1 MGKLALIT
9 GANGMDAK
17 TLARFLSKKGYDIV
31 LTHRRNSLFNT
42 ADWLEETQ
50 IKNKENI
57 FFEPCDI
64 TDQNSVRICIKNVLE
79 CHGKIDEIYMLAAMS
94 HVGSSFSQKEYCI
107 QANGQSYYYFLE
119 AVKDLTPK
127 TKVYG
132 ALTSELFGGIGSGVF
147 NEESLW
153 HPKSPYAIGKA
164 LGGHWIKYYRESKED
179 GLFCCFGTLFNHSNF
194 FRSRDFFVAKVCK
207 AAADISQGSVKSV
220 KLGNLSFFRDEHWTD
235 YGVEMMWKML
245 QNESPKDY
253 VIGTNETHCGEEY
266 LDNAFKYFNL
276 DWEKYVEFD
285 ENLVRPNE
293 VDVLTSDSR
302 LAEKELGWNPK
313 RLSFEDHIGRLCLF
327 HDAKN
332 KGEKIDLDKFN

>member
-42 ADWLEETQ
+42 TDWLEETQ

-119 AVKDLTPK
+119 AVKDLTQAVDLNSSRQGEMYDRQI
-127 TKVYG
+127 TMGDYISS
-132 ALTSELFGGIGSGVF
+132 LTHGLSKLK
-147 NEESLW
+147 ESID
-153 HPKSPYAIGKA
+153 K
-164 LGGHWIKYYRESKED
+164 
-179 GLFCCFGTLFNHSNF
+179 
-194 FRSRDFFVAKVCK
+194 
-207 AAADISQGSVKSV
+207 
-220 KLGNLSFFRDEHWTD
+220 KL
-235 YGVEMMWKML
+235 
-245 QNESPKDY
+245 
-253 VIGTNETHCGEEY
+253 
-266 LDNAFKYFNL
+266 
-276 DWEKYVEFD
+276 
-285 ENLVRPNE
+285 
-293 VDVLTSDSR
+293 
-302 LAEKELGWNPK
+302 
-313 RLSFEDHIGRLCLF
+313 
-327 HDAKN
+327 
-332 KGEKIDLDKFN
+332 

>member
-1 MGKLALIT
+1 MSKTALIT
-9 GANGMDAK
+9 GANGMDSK
-17 TLARFLSKKGYDIV
+17 TLARFLSKKDYKIV
-31 LTHRRNSLFNT
+31 LTFRRNSLFNIK
-42 ADWLEETQ
+42 DWFDETQ
-50 IKNKENI
+50 ITNKENI

-64 TDQNSVRICIKNVLE
+64 TDQNSVRTCLKNVLE
-79 CHGKIDEIYMLAAMS
+79 NHGKIDELYMLAAMS
-94 HVGSSFSQKEYCI
+94 HVGSSFSQKEYCV

-119 AVKDLTPK
+119 GIKDLTPK

-132 ALTSELFGGIGSGVF
+132 ALTSELFGGIGSGIF

-179 GLFCCFGTLFNHSNF
+179 GLFCCFGILFNHSNF
-194 FRSRDFFVAKVCK
+194 MRSEDFYVAKVCK
-207 AAADISQGSVKSV
+207 AAADISQGLAKDI
-220 KLGNLSFFRDEHWTD
+220 KLGNLTFYRDEHWTD

-266 LDNAFKYFNL
+266 LETAFNYFNL
-276 DWEKYVEFD
+276 NWENYVKFD
-285 ENLVRPNE
+285 KELIRPNE
-293 VDVLTSDSR
+293 VDILTSDSR

-313 RLSFEDHIGRLCLF
+313 RLSFKDHIGRLCLF
-327 HDAKN
+327 HALKN
-332 KGEKIDLDKFN
+332 AGERINLDDFD